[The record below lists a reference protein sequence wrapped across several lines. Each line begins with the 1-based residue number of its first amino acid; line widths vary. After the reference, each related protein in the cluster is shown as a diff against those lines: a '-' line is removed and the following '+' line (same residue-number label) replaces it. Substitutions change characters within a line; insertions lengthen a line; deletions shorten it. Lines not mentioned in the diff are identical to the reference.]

1 MTLFRVVIASI
12 LSFSVLPAYAAN
24 RPQSSQ
30 NPNSTTTVL
39 NLDNFMTRSEEKA
52 TGVSQL
58 SARQKHELN
67 LWLTAYTERLLHW
80 ALTKDRAAATNS
92 NCNPAIE
99 SSIDGDFTGWD
110 DGKIYR
116 LMNGEIWE
124 QVGPDYDYEYDYD
137 PDVVIYSTAEGCTM
151 KVDGVDETVVVQRI
165 K

>member
-1 MTLFRVVIASI
+1 M
-12 LSFSVLPAYAAN
+12 
-24 RPQSSQ
+24 
-30 NPNSTTTVL
+30 L
-39 NLDNFMTRSEEKA
+39 NLDKLMTKSEQRA
-52 TGVSQL
+52 TGISQL
-58 SARQKHELN
+58 SAEQRQALN
-67 LWLTAYTERLLHW
+67 LWLTAYTERVLHW
-80 ALTKDRAAATNS
+80 ALTKNRAASGSS

-99 SSIDGDFTGWD
+99 SSIDGEFTGWD

-124 QVGPDYDYEYDYD
+124 QVGADYDYEYDYD